1 MSDYIS
7 SQQARFHEL
16 RKKSDSIRAISGP
29 KREERDR
36 IVNANREVELK
47 LDAEIAEIEK
57 DLPAIASELGFI
69 SRGLAG
75 NTGEPPAD
83 GA

>member
-16 RKKSDSIRAISGP
+16 RKQRDSIRAISGP

-57 DLPAIASELGFI
+57 DLLAIDSELGFI
-69 SRGLAG
+69 ARGLAG
-75 NTGEPPAD
+75 NTGEP